1 VTTHYTLNEPTRY
14 IITEL
19 IATCTELG
27 LGNVHFT
34 YYSDEV
40 DFYLTETR
48 TGWDLTVSVARS
60 KRDVYRVVDGRI
72 GYRYSEED

>member
-19 IATCTELG
+19 IAKCTELG

-40 DFYLTETR
+40 DFYLAETR

-60 KRDVYRVVDGRI
+60 KRDIYGIVDGRI
-72 GYRYSEED
+72 EYRYSEED

>member
-1 VTTHYTLNEPTRY
+1 MTPHYTLTPDTAH

-19 IATCTELG
+19 IATCTKLG

-40 DFYLTETR
+40 DFWLAETR

-60 KRDVYRVVDGRI
+60 KRDVYYVMDGRI